1 MPSYVVTGAS
11 RGLGFE
17 FLRQLSNDPNNTVIG
32 LVRNKTATEKSVAQ
46 ELSGRKNIH
55 IVQADITDYEALK
68 TAAGETS
75 SITGGSLDYLIAN
88 AGLISQWSAY
98 DGLYALGKEP
108 KELDKDLIDCF
119 NVNVIGNIHL
129 FNLFLPLIQK
139 GNAKKVI
146 ALGTGMADD
155 ALTVEY
161 DLDIAG
167 PYSISK
173 AAMNTVVAKYSAE
186 FRKEGILFLSL
197 SPGFVQTGQYENAT
211 EEQLRSVQAMGA
223 KFAQYAPDFK
233 GPITPE
239 ESIKA
244 MMSVIEGASIEKG
257 DGGAFLSHH
266 GNKHWL

>member
-1 MPSYVVTGAS
+1 
-11 RGLGFE
+11 
-17 FLRQLSNDPNNTVIG
+17 
-32 LVRNKTATEKSVAQ
+32 
-46 ELSGRKNIH
+46 
-55 IVQADITDYEALK
+55 
-68 TAAGETS
+68 
-75 SITGGSLDYLIAN
+75 
-88 AGLISQWSAY
+88 
-98 DGLYALGKEP
+98 
-108 KELDKDLIDCF
+108 
-119 NVNVIGNIHL
+119 
-129 FNLFLPLIQK
+129 
-139 GNAKKVI
+139 
-146 ALGTGMADD
+146 MADD

-197 SPGFVQTGQYENAT
+197 SPGFVQTGQYENGTSASLHARSSTDYFLAT